1 MTAVNDSR
9 FVRHALLPALAVGIV
24 AVDAA
29 AMAQT
34 PEPHVKVS
42 LVAEALAIATDGKL
56 QLALRQEIRPG
67 WHTYWVNPGDSG
79 LTTTIEWKLPRG
91 FSADPIAWPTPEL
104 FRSGMVVN
112 YGYEGDVMLPMT
124 IAVPAGLEPGAAV
137 TLSGHANWLACAEI
151 CVPASAD
158 VAVTLPVAAGAVPPD
173 PRWADRFQSA
183 RAAVPTE
190 NRYPASVT
198 MDRESI
204 ELHLAV
210 DGADKL
216 GEFRFFP
223 FDDGVIDNG
232 AEQRVETAPDGI
244 TVKLARGDLKAQ
256 KLDRLNG
263 VLAFREVAADG
274 QSRRRAVAI
283 SVPADAA
290 LSR

>member
-1 MTAVNDSR
+1 MYGSTFFRLSK
-9 FVRHALLPALAVGIV
+9 LPALAAGIL

-29 AMAQT
+29 AVAQT
-34 PEPHVKVS
+34 PPAPEAHVKVS
-42 LVAEALAIATDGKL
+42 LIAETSGIGTGAKL

-67 WHTYWVNPGDSG
+67 WHTYWLNPGDSG
-79 LTTTIEWKLPRG
+79 LSTAIDWKLPRG
-91 FSADPIAWPTPEL
+91 FAAESIAWPTPEL

-124 IAVPAGLEPGAAV
+124 IEVPSGLEPGAVV

-151 CVPASAD
+151 CVPESAEI
-158 VAVTLPVAAGAVPPD
+158 AVTLPVSASAVPPD

-190 NRYPASVT
+190 NRYPASIT

-204 ELHLAV
+204 DLYLAV

-216 GEFRFFP
+216 REFRFFP
-223 FDDGVIDNG
+223 IDDGVIDNG
-232 AEQRVETAPDGI
+232 AEQRVETGPNGM
-244 TVKLARGDLKAQ
+244 TVKLVRGDLKAQ
-256 KLDRLNG
+256 PLERLNG
-263 VLAFREVAADG
+263 VLAFRETGMDG
-274 QSRRRAVAI
+274 QSKRRAIAI
-283 SVPADAA
+283 SVPAAAA